1 MKDEDLVLIK
11 VPILG
16 SDQGNYLILKDNNEK
31 NMLIFALES
40 QFHCRKYGFSGIIHC
55 PQQLRVDPSQPSCL
69 RHSSNAQHQGSRSHI
84 HFFLLG
90 SVQNFGKTF
99 FQNAG

>member
-40 QFHCRKYGFSGIIHC
+40 QFHCRKYGFK
-55 PQQLRVDPSQPSCL
+55 
-69 RHSSNAQHQGSRSHI
+69 
-84 HFFLLG
+84 
-90 SVQNFGKTF
+90 GK
-99 FQNAG
+99 